1 MEEITLLEVYLFIN
15 PLGSRC
21 MKSEKC
27 ILRLA
32 DQIFGD
38 ISYQFIPL
46 LNPQMIDQH
55 LKATNQDCHDLN
67 LRNEQFDLHYRTILD
82 YKAALFQ
89 GKKKGRLF
97 LLNLQNQIV
106 DQGQPYSDKLVLEVA
121 KHVHLDLDMFSED
134 RQSELARRAFQA
146 DQRLASEMNV
156 ADPSTAILYN
166 ADVSDYGLMLED
178 VTYQGLYEICENNGL
193 LAKRA
198 LEHQKSTPK
207 LHIL

>member
-1 MEEITLLEVYLFIN
+1 MLEVYLFIN

-55 LKATNQDCHDLN
+55 LKATNQDCHNLN
-67 LRNEQFDLHYRTILD
+67 LRNKQFNLHYRIILD

-97 LLNLQNQIV
+97 LLNLQNQLV
-106 DQGQPYSDKLVLEVA
+106 KQAQPYSEKLVLEVA
-121 KHVHLDLDMFSED
+121 KHVHLDLAMFKED

-156 ADPSTAILYN
+156 AAPSTAILYN
-166 ADVSDYGLMLED
+166 ADVSDCGLMLPD
-178 VTYQGLYEICENNGL
+178 VTYQALYEICENNGL
-193 LAKRA
+193 IAKQALA
-198 LEHQKSTPK
+198 HQKSAPN

>member
-1 MEEITLLEVYLFIN
+1 MLEVYLFIN

-32 DQIFGD
+32 DPIFGD

-55 LKATNQDCHDLN
+55 LKATNQDCHNLN
-67 LRNEQFDLHYRTILD
+67 LRNKQFNLHYRIILD

-97 LLNLQNQIV
+97 LLNLQNQLV
-106 DQGQPYSDKLVLEVA
+106 KQAQPYSEKLVLEVA
-121 KHVHLDLDMFSED
+121 KHVHLDLAMFKED

-156 ADPSTAILYN
+156 AAPSTAILYN
-166 ADVSDYGLMLED
+166 ADVSDCGLMLPD
-178 VTYQGLYEICENNGL
+178 VTYQALYEICENNGL
-193 LAKRA
+193 IAKQALA
-198 LEHQKSTPK
+198 HQKSAPN